1 MKTNHRSTTGYIL
14 AGGQSSR
21 MGEDKGL
28 KLFLGKPLIQM
39 VIEQMLIA
47 VDKVVIVANNMDYNQ
62 FGLEVIE
69 DKIKNSG
76 PAGGIYTALQHSKT
90 EKNFITSCDMP
101 FIAAE
106 AIQFML
112 RNSSLN
118 AISIP
123 LFHNKLEPLFGVYPK
138 TCLPH
143 WKASLEK
150 GIFKLTEL
158 AKAYKLNK
166 ITVDKIAIFSEK
178 HFQNINTL
186 NDFNSAIEKH

>member
-1 MKTNHRSTTGYIL
+1 METTSAEITGYIL

-28 KLFLGKPLIQM
+28 KLFHGKPLIQKVIDTM
-39 VIEQMLIA
+39 VLAFEN
-47 VDKVVIVANNMDYNQ
+47 VVIVSNNKDYHQ

-76 PAGGIYTALQHSKT
+76 PAGGIYTALQHTNT

-101 FIAAE
+101 FITAE
-106 AIQFML
+106 AIQFIL
-112 RNSSLN
+112 KNSASN

-123 LFHNKLEPLFGVYPK
+123 LFQNKLEPLFGVYPK
-138 TCLPH
+138 ACLPD
-143 WKASLEK
+143 WKASIEK
-150 GIFKLTEL
+150 GTFKLTEL
-158 AKAYKLNK
+158 AKVFGLNK
-166 ITVDKIAIFSEK
+166 IVVDEIPVFSEK

-186 NDFNSAIEKH
+186 DDFNSAKENN